1 MEVVLNEDVTHDTR
15 CQLTV
20 LIVTDMKDGLF
31 LCAFLFSFFFTVHFR
46 LKHAGNIKAWPK

>member
-31 LCAFLFSFFFTVHFR
+31 LCAFLFFFFFYSPFPT
-46 LKHAGNIKAWPK
+46 KTCWKY

>member
-20 LIVTDMKDGLF
+20 CLLIVTDMKDGLF
-31 LCAFLFSFFFTVHFR
+31 LCAFLFFFFFYSPFPT
-46 LKHAGNIKAWPK
+46 KTCWKY